1 MLRAMN
7 DLFTTY
13 DVSRMLQVD
22 ASTVAK
28 WIDKGLLV
36 AFRTPGGHR
45 RVRATDLRSF
55 CIAHQ
60 MPIPEELGSQKVRLL
75 AVDDEKTALTALKRA
90 LTPYS
95 DRIELNTTNSGIDAL
110 LMVFEDK
117 PHGVIIDLNMP
128 DVDGLEVLRKLRSRP
143 QLEHVRLFAMSAK
156 VTDKVQ
162 REALEAGAE
171 FCFEKPVA
179 PEKLLELFRVPVSLV
194 RAS

>member
-1 MLRAMN
+1 MT

-45 RVRATDLRSF
+45 RIRATDLRSF

-75 AVDDEKTALTALKRA
+75 AVDDEKAALTALKRA
-90 LTPYS
+90 LQPYS
-95 DRIELNTTNSGIDAL
+95 DRIELNTTTSGIDAL
-110 LMVFEDK
+110 LMVFEEK
-117 PHGVIIDLNMP
+117 PHGLVVDLNLP
-128 DVDGLEVLRKLRSRP
+128 DVSGLEILRKLRSRP

-156 VTDKVQ
+156 ASDKAQ
-162 REALEAGAE
+162 REALDAGAE
-171 FCFEKPVA
+171 AFFEKPVSA
-179 PEKLLELFRVPVSLV
+179 EKLLELFRVPVSLV

>member
-1 MLRAMN
+1 MVIVMS

-75 AVDDEKTALTALKRA
+75 AVDSEKTALTALKRA
-90 LTPYS
+90 LQPYS

-110 LMVFEDK
+110 LSVYRMEKAVYEL
-117 PHGVIIDLNMP
+117 GYELNNRP
-128 DVDGLEVLRKLRSRP
+128 DWV
-143 QLEHVRLFAMSAK
+143 
-156 VTDKVQ
+156 
-162 REALEAGAE
+162 ALPLGGILQIRNE
-171 FCFEKPVA
+171 F
-179 PEKLLELFRVPVSLV
+179 
-194 RAS
+194 